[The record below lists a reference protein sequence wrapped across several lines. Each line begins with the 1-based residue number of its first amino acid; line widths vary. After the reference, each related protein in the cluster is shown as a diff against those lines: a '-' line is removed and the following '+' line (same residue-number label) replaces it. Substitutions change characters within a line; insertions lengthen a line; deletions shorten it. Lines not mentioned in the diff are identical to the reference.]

1 MSEDGRLA
9 LEGWDA
15 GVVGEVY
22 EVISGLGSVEVLVG
36 VLVEGRD
43 GEERGEGRQRDYLG
57 GGALDRFE
65 AFWRTA
71 MVDCKR
77 LPMARLGEEDLRRLR
92 PRWEKWLQGREGAV
106 REGGAE
112 EMRDLEECLRD
123 AWKMRFAVLEGGRY
137 AMVGWYAREGD
148 RVAVLKG
155 AKTPV
160 LLRGVEGEESCTLV
174 GACYVHGLMDG
185 EIVERE
191 GSNTRTF
198 VIS

>member
-15 GVVGEVY
+15 GVVGEVHG
-22 EVISGLGSVEVLVG
+22 VISGLGSVEVLVG

-57 GGALDRFE
+57 GGALDQFE

-71 MVDCKR
+71 VVDCKR
-77 LPMARLGEEDLRRLR
+77 LPMARLGEEDLKRLW
-92 PRWEKWLQGREGAV
+92 PRWEKWLRGREGAV
-106 REGGAE
+106 REGGSVE
-112 EMRDLEECLRD
+112 IRD

-155 AKTPV
+155 ARTLV
-160 LLRGVEGEESCTLV
+160 LLRRVEGDETWALI
-174 GACYVHGLMDG
+174 GACSVHGLMDG